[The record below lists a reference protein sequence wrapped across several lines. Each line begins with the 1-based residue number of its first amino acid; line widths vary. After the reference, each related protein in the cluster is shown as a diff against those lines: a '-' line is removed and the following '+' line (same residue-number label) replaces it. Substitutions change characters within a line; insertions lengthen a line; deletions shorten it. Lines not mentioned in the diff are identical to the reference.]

1 LTLYRVILFSKSLT
15 ARKLELEDEDLKDK
29 DAKKQK
35 RTPLEEFIYVGREKL
50 KVQVREYDFNPADFR
65 SKEE

>member
-1 LTLYRVILFSKSLT
+1 LTLYRVIIFNKTLT
-15 ARKLELEDEDLKDK
+15 ARKLELEDEDLK

-50 KVQVREYDFNPADFR
+50 KV
-65 SKEE
+65 